1 MGADENIT
9 DKQLKKEVGGGVNYA
24 PLVSGLTY

>member
-9 DKQLKKEVGGGVNYA
+9 DKQLKKEVGGVNYS